1 MCEEFLLHNF
11 QTLKQLAMVPGPFVG
26 RYVFRQESFENL
38 GKWPCAADSLY
49 HNESFVSAKLG

>member
-1 MCEEFLLHNF
+1 MREEFLLHTF

-26 RYVFRQESFENL
+26 RYVFWQESFENL

-49 HNESFVSAKLG
+49 HSESFVSAKLG